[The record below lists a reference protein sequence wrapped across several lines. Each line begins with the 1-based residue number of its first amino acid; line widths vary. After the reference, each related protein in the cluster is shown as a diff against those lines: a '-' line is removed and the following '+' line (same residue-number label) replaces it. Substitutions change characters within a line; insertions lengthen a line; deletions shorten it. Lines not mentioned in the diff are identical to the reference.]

1 MWNDTWG
8 WRQACAIVAALGVV
22 GIVLQIAVGYIPQ
35 GAFVFPQNI
44 IWGSAFLLAI
54 VVSYVL
60 LGRYNKQVQFFFF
73 GYGSDTLVYRRTIG
87 SIAHNGFY
95 QADTRRN
102 GSRTYAPVAQ
112 NRV

>member
-22 GIVLQIAVGYIPQ
+22 GIVLQIAVGHIPQ

-60 LGRYNKQVQFFFF
+60 LGRYNKQVQSFFRVRQRH
-73 GYGSDTLVYRRTIG
+73 SRP
-87 SIAHNGFY
+87 S
-95 QADTRRN
+95 ADYWLCC
-102 GSRTYAPVAQ
+102 S
-112 NRV
+112 

>member
-22 GIVLQIAVGYIPQ
+22 GIVLQIAVGHIPQ

-44 IWGSAFLLAI
+44 IWGSVFLLAI
-54 VVSYVL
+54 VVSYL
-60 LGRYNKQVQFFFF
+60 F

-87 SIAHNGFY
+87 SVTHNGFH

-102 GSRTYAPVAQ
+102 GSRTYASVAQ

>member
-22 GIVLQIAVGYIPQ
+22 GIVLQIAVGHIPQ

-44 IWGSAFLLAI
+44 IWGSVFLLAI

-60 LGRYNKQVQFFFF
+60 LGKYNKQVQFFFS
-73 GYGSDTLVYRRTIG
+73 GTVATLSSIG
-87 SIAHNGFY
+87 SVAHNGFH
-95 QADTRRN
+95 QADTCRN
-102 GSRTYAPVAQ
+102 GSRTYASVAQ

>member
-22 GIVLQIAVGYIPQ
+22 GIVLQIAVGHIPQ

-60 LGRYNKQVQFFFF
+60 LGRYNKQVQFFFS
-73 GYGSDTLVYRRTIG
+73 GTVATLSSIGIG
-87 SIAHNGFY
+87 SVAHNGFH

-102 GSRTYAPVAQ
+102 GSRTYASVAQ

>member
-22 GIVLQIAVGYIPQ
+22 GIVLQIAVGHIPQ

-44 IWGSAFLLAI
+44 IWGSVFFTRHSSELLI
-54 VVSYVL
+54 TW
-60 LGRYNKQVQFFFF
+60 QVQQTSTVLFF

-87 SIAHNGFY
+87 SVAHNGFH

>member
-22 GIVLQIAVGYIPQ
+22 GIVLQIACRTYSARCIRIPAKYHLGQ
-35 GAFVFPQNI
+35 CFFTRH
-44 IWGSAFLLAI
+44 SSELLI
-54 VVSYVL
+54 TW
-60 LGRYNKQVQFFFF
+60 QVQQTSTVLFF

-87 SIAHNGFY
+87 SVAHNGFH